1 MNIHDAVEV
10 AYKNGYKAGVKDFAE
25 QFKLMYGIDE
35 HDIIVAIEASSIDE
49 LLIELTKR
57 KENEECT

>member
-10 AYKNGYKAGVKDFAE
+10 AYKNGYKAGLKDFAE

-57 KENEECT
+57 KEGEECT

>member
-10 AYKNGYKAGVKDFAE
+10 AYKNGYKAGLKDFAE
-25 QFKLMYGIDE
+25 QFKLMYDIDE

-49 LLIELTKR
+49 LFIELTKR
-57 KENEECT
+57 KEDEECT